1 MCTASNSCPT
11 CQVAADKILGDLQVQ
26 LVRPYPERSMSVNFS
41 EWNHAFELAPY
52 AGPSAVDALIAPAT
66 SVAVP
71 AQPVSYPE
79 TRRRSQPP

>member
-1 MCTASNSCPT
+1 
-11 CQVAADKILGDLQVQ
+11 
-26 LVRPYPERSMSVNFS
+26 MSVNFS